1 MNIEELNKK
10 YGELSQRVE
19 QLEFREKLILD
30 NSEVSRIF
38 LEYSVVGFF
47 MPGRRVSS
55 DNSIHTFVNK
65 CSISRILHV

>member
-1 MNIEELNKK
+1 MNSSIVRKQTN
-10 YGELSQRVE
+10 YQ
-19 QLEFREKLILD
+19 
-30 NSEVSRIF
+30 
-38 LEYSVVGFF
+38 YSVVGFF